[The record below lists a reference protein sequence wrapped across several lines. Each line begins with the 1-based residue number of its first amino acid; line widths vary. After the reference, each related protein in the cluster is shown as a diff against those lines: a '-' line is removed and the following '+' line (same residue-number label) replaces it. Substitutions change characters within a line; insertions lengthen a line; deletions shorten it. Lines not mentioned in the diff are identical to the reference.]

1 MIKVSG
7 PDLPG
12 ITNRMTSILA
22 SLDASVMDIGQAV
35 IHETLVLGLLVN
47 ISIPLSKED
56 LHNKLK
62 AELESYELAIEIDG
76 IDEDNYNHWVMAQG
90 KPRYILTLLGR
101 TIEAE
106 SIALITQVIAE
117 NGLNIDKITR
127 LSGRIGLLEQSDVS
141 LSENTKACVEFSLRG
156 ELENKKRF
164 RMSLLELANHL
175 DVDVAVQADDVFRRN
190 RRLVVFDMD
199 STLINAEVID
209 ELAIEAGVGKQV
221 AEITELAMQGE
232 LDFNQSFERRLSLL
246 EGLSENILEKV
257 ASRIQLN
264 EGVAEL
270 MSTLK
275 FLGYKTAILSG
286 GFTYF
291 AKRLQEQLGFD
302 HIYANELQIIDGTVT
317 GISVAPIVNGERKA
331 ELLKEL
337 AQREGLALE
346 QVIAI
351 GDGANDLPML
361 SLAGLGIAFRAK
373 PLVKKNAQQS
383 ISTLGLDS
391 VLYLLG
397 ISDRERA
404 VNIDIA
410 ANN

>member
-12 ITNRMTSILA
+12 ITHRMTSILA

-317 GISVAPIVNGERKA
+317 GVSVAPIVNGERKA